1 MTVLN
6 IVKKIKII
14 RSFER
19 IIFLYPLLFFYAEA
33 TGQTYYFDNYSTE
46 EGLDQSKVYTIMQDN
61 NDYIWLG
68 TEAGVSQFDGIT
80 FINYTTVNGLAEGGV
95 RTIFQDSFGN
105 MWLGHNGGGLTRYTD
120 GKFEAVELS
129 DSILLNDIWSIVQDN
144 DGKLW
149 LTTWGDG
156 AYVFQNP
163 DDKINN
169 LKFEHYKGKSLS
181 DIVYNSLL
189 TSYGELY
196 FLTDIGIKKYN
207 RKENNFEN
215 YVPEGFSTY
224 FQTIVMFEDSKK
236 NLWFGT
242 YNGGLIEYIY
252 SKDTFKIY
260 DDKDGLA
267 ANWVSTISEDRE
279 GNIWVGHMARDKSN
293 GGISK
298 INKEE
303 IKVFNTRNG
312 MHDNWIFCITEDKEG
327 NILIGTAE
335 NGLEIFKGEQFVSF
349 STENGL
355 INDQVWAIF
364 QDNDNN
370 IWFGTN
376 GGITIY
382 NNVDTNKI
390 FIHYNQSNNYISNQ
404 IRSFKQDNNNNIW
417 ILTADQGVLKYNN
430 NLKSFVSQPKINNK
444 VARYSPKV
452 LEIDKA
458 NQLWIG
464 TIEGI
469 FQFDLNTGS
478 YIDRHSREDGLAG
491 NDISALFI
499 DSGNSLWAGS
509 GGTGKGL
516 TRIKNGEYKIYDF
529 DESITPTCITEDKEN
544 KIWIG
549 TETRGVLVL
558 KDTIIKIYSINDG
571 LLSNSIN
578 LINVDDFNNIY
589 IGTNRGL
596 NKIIQ
601 EENKIYTYT
610 RKIGFTGIETKNN
623 ASYKDSEGNLWFGT
637 INGAI
642 KYSPELARKCPV
654 EPLTHII
661 NMTVNG
667 IEKEMVDGL
676 KLRHNQNSIAFN
688 YHSICLTNP
697 EAVRYKIML
706 EGVESDWQ
714 DVADRTTENY
724 RSLPPNKYVFKVIAK
739 NSEGVWNT
747 EPIEYEFEILAPFYQ
762 RAWFIITVSLIIIT
776 GIFLFI
782 KIRERNLIREK
793 RILETKVKER
803 TLALSEANE
812 ELELKNKDITD
823 SIRYAKRIQFAIL
836 PPEIPFEDTF
846 ILFKPKDIVSG
857 DFYWI
862 TSRAD
867 KEFLAAV
874 DCTGHGVPGAFMS
887 FIGYTSLNKI
897 VIEHRIHEPAKIL
910 NHLNE
915 EVAIALRQKGEE
927 TVADGMDLALISYSP
942 QSRELEYAG
951 AFNPLIIINDG
962 EMTEIKA
969 NRFAIGRSTEKEMK
983 FTNHKLKIRKGDTI
997 YLYSD
1002 GYSDQ
1007 FGGEQGKKFKTQ
1019 NLKSLLV
1026 SINKKS
1032 MEEQKMILEETY
1044 ENWRGNY
1051 EQIDDILIVGRRFN

>member
-1 MTVLN
+1 MIVLN
-6 IVKKIKII
+6 IAKKIEII
-14 RSFER
+14 RSLER
-19 IIFLYPLLFFYAEA
+19 IIFLYPLLFLCFIAS
-33 TGQTYYFDNYSTE
+33 GQTYYFDKYGTE
-46 EGLDQSKVYTIMQDN
+46 EGLDASRVYTVIQDN

-68 TEAGVSQFDGIT
+68 TAGGASQFDGIN
-80 FINYTTVNGLAEGGV
+80 FINYTEVNGLASGGV
-95 RTIFQDSFGN
+95 RAIFQDSFGN
-105 MWLGHNGGGLTRYTD
+105 IWLGHLGGGLTRFTD
-120 GKFEAVELS
+120 GGFESVDLP
-129 DSILLNDIWSIVQDN
+129 DTLLLNDVTSIIQDS
-144 DGKLW
+144 DERLW

-156 AYVFQNP
+156 AYVFYN
-163 DDKINN
+163 INDEISD
-169 LKFEHYKGKSLS
+169 LEFEHFKGKRFS
-181 DIVYNSLL
+181 DRIYSSLL
-189 TSYGELY
+189 TSDGELY
-196 FLTDIGIKKYN
+196 FVTDIGIKKYN
-207 RKENNFEN
+207 KKENNFEN
-215 YVPEGFSTY
+215 YVPEGLST
-224 FQTIVMFEDSKK
+224 FFNTIVMFEDSKK

-242 YNGGLIEYIY
+242 YNGGLIKYIN
-252 SKDTFKIY
+252 SRDTFKIY

-279 GNIWVGHMARDKSN
+279 GNIWVGHWAIDKSN
-293 GGISK
+293 GGITK
-298 INKEE
+298 INEDGV
-303 IKVFNTRNG
+303 KVFNTRNG
-312 MHDNWIFCITEDKEG
+312 MHDNWIFWITEDKEG

-376 GGITIY
+376 GGITVY

-404 IRSFKQDNNNNIW
+404 IRAFKQDNNNNIW
-417 ILTADQGVLKYNN
+417 ILTADQGVLKYDNN
-430 NLKSFVSQPKINNK
+430 VKSFVSQPKINSY
-444 VARYSPKV
+444 VSRYDPRV
-452 LEIDKA
+452 LEIDKE

-464 TIEGI
+464 AYEGL
-469 FQFDLNTGS
+469 FQFDLNETR
-478 YIDRHSREDGLAG
+478 YIGRHSQEKGLAG
-491 NDISALFI
+491 KEISALFV
-499 DSGNSLWAGS
+499 DSENSLWIGS
-509 GGTGKGL
+509 TGKGL
-516 TRIKNGEYKIYDF
+516 TRMKDGDYKIYNLT
-529 DESITPTCITEDKEN
+529 EEVTPTCIVEDKEN

-549 TETRGVLVL
+549 TERKGVLVV
-558 KDTIIKIYSINDG
+558 KDTLIKRYSITDG
-571 LLSNSIN
+571 LLSNAIN

-589 IGTNRGL
+589 IGTNRGM
-596 NKIIQ
+596 NKIVQ
-601 EENKIYTYT
+601 AENKIYTYT
-610 RKIGFTGIETKNN
+610 RKIGFTGIETKSN
-623 ASYKDSEGNLWFGT
+623 ASYKDSKGNLWFGT

-642 KYSPELARKCPV
+642 KYSPELSRKCPF

-667 IEKEMVDGL
+667 FEKDMVDGL
-676 KLRHNQNSIAFN
+676 KLRHNQNSIVFN

-706 EGVESDWQ
+706 DGLESDWQ
-714 DVADRTTENY
+714 DAADQTMINY
-724 RSLPPNKYVFKVIAK
+724 RFLPPNKYVFKVIAK
-739 NSEGVWNT
+739 NSADVWNS
-747 EPIEYEFEILAPFYQ
+747 EPIKYEFEILAPFYQ
-762 RAWFIITVSLIIIT
+762 RAWFIVTASLLIIT
-776 GIFLFI
+776 GIITFI

-812 ELELKNKDITD
+812 ELALKNKDITD

-836 PPEIPFEDTF
+836 PPEIPFKDTF

-862 TSRAD
+862 TSQAN
-867 KEFLAAV
+867 KEFFAAV

-897 VIEHRIHEPAKIL
+897 VIEHGIHEPAEIL

-927 TVADGMDLALISYSP
+927 AVADGMDLALVSYVP
-942 QSRELEYAG
+942 RSRELEYAG

-962 EMTEIKA
+962 EITEIKA

-983 FTNHKLKIRKGDTI
+983 FTNHKIKIRKGDTI

-1007 FGGEQGKKFKTQ
+1007 FGGEEGKKFKTQ

-1026 SINKKS
+1026 AISSKS
-1032 MEEQKMILEETY
+1032 MEEQSVILEDTY
-1044 ENWRGNY
+1044 EKWRGNY